1 MKKDPVIFLDHIL
14 QSIKNIEE
22 DTAGFSKEQFL
33 SRRTIQDAVIRNI
46 EVMGEAA
53 KNIPD
58 DFRRKYESVPWKEI
72 AGTRDKVIH
81 GYFGVDLNIVW
92 DVIRADLPKLKKEIK
107 HILEQ
112 ER

>member
-1 MKKDPVIFLDHIL
+1 MKNDPVIFLDHIL
-14 QSIKNIEE
+14 QSIKIIEE